1 MNKTL
6 VVLLDDDGGMMYN
19 NRRQSRDRELISEL
33 MQSVS
38 GTVHI
43 AQYSNQLFLT
53 YPDRI
58 SVCEDPL
65 GQCGDGGICLIEDPR
80 LIRSL
85 DGVSTLIIYRW
96 GKLYPK
102 DLSFSYSPECEGFT
116 LAEESNLVGSS
127 HDKIWKGIYK
137 R

>member
-6 VVLLDDDGGMMYN
+6 VALLDDGGGMMYN
-19 NRRQSRDRELISEL
+19 DRRQSRDRELISEL

-43 AQYSNQLFLT
+43 AQYSTQLFLP

-58 SVCEDPL
+58 KVCEDPL
-65 GQCGDGGICLIEDPR
+65 GQCGDGGICFIEDPR
-80 LIRSL
+80 LIPSL
-85 DGVSTLIIYRW
+85 SEVSTLIIYRW

-102 DLSFSYSPECEGFT
+102 DLSFGYDPDKEGFT
-116 LAEESNLVGSS
+116 LTEESELVGSS